1 MTSLRSSIRS
11 TSPAQCGRIRSG
23 GRVAAISP
31 REGVHPTVSFGGIV
45 WISEMVIYFKG
56 RKSSHIASHCITLL
70 YNDGPLGE
78 PPDEFTNKVVFCIQK
93 LWGLICMI
101 CINLWHMIFFS
112 RFFLHF
118 FCASFVSMVL
128 YHTFTQFQE
137 SIHFWCGQRWRKH
150 HIELFPGGH
159 WWEIMGFLGYST
171 DSTGS
176 TGCLMIGCPWLDFKT
191 FSHHGAWMLDLSNV
205 QALVHH
211 FVALSMGYPWI
222 PSWSLVHRLLAVLI
236 IFLPMNVAQVCSVL
250 LRLGGTVFETPGL
263 CLDFAPRICHWGMV
277 YTTHYINA

>member
-45 WISEMVIYFKG
+45 WITEMVIYFKG

-101 CINLWHMIFFS
+101 CINLWHMIFF
-112 RFFLHF
+112 FAFF
-118 FCASFVSMVL
+118 FCGSFVLVL
-128 YHTFTQFQE
+128 FQWYFTILLLSSRRVSTSGVARDGGSITSSSFQVDTDE
-137 SIHFWCGQRWRKH
+137 KSWDFWGT
-150 HIELFPGGH
+150 LLTL
-159 WWEIMGFLGYST
+159 LG
-171 DSTGS
+171 
-176 TGCLMIGCPWLDFKT
+176 LL
-191 FSHHGAWMLDLSNV
+191 GA
-205 QALVHH
+205 
-211 FVALSMGYPWI
+211 
-222 PSWSLVHRLLAVLI
+222 
-236 IFLPMNVAQVCSVL
+236 
-250 LRLGGTVFETPGL
+250 
-263 CLDFAPRICHWGMV
+263 
-277 YTTHYINA
+277 